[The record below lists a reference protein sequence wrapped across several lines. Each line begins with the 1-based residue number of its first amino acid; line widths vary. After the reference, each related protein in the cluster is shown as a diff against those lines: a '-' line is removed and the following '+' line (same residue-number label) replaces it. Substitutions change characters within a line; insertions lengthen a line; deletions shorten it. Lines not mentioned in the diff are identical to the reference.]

1 MEQPPP
7 KQGLF
12 SSLTLGRASR
22 SSKPPANA
30 SPGTNAN
37 TNEPLTHP
45 LLAAS
50 TSSLNIPTTSDN
62 TPDLPSTI
70 QQSGH
75 KSSGSTSSR
84 SGAGNGTG
92 TGTGSAADLTNLPY
106 KPRQRHG
113 GGIGSAGSAA
123 SIFGAP
129 SSAAIATTST
139 STASPTLVPTP
150 SSVSTSPVTPTIV
163 PSGPPT
169 TSTSTSTATFALPPS
184 TSDSSLQADYS
195 AQSITVNAN
204 TSGTGT
210 GQAHA
215 HTSAS
220 LTSRL
225 QLQSLKAAAQ
235 KIGLGNGSMGM
246 SMIDA
251 IFEKGQQGRAKAGE
265 GGEWGDLLRILMG
278 GKAILLL
285 PTTPSSSLP
294 MTPQT
299 LRDHIGFISPPV
311 PLASSSSTSKLPGH
325 ASSAE
330 ELEKDALEINTHVL
344 VTLSGLVGTLRGT
357 SITFESTL
365 PYDSPLLAAL
375 KDATTR
381 QTVLSSLRPTETHA
395 STSTP
400 NVASFP
406 SFTISP
412 DTAVLPFPPPSK
424 TPQPMASDIKE
435 KEKPPP
441 GKLGRINPFASLFGS
456 SSAAPSP
463 TLGSSPSS
471 TQIAP
476 PSPSIKA
483 EATLTPERPL
493 SPTRAH
499 GGSRP
504 SSPSPPSPRPSLL
517 TIDHSDNASI
527 LSDTASVVLAH
538 GEGYQV
544 TAYTVARPIRYSET
558 HKSLAKALR
567 GHVKEVL
574 NKLPDKVVDKVIK
587 VVLANTCPSALGA
600 GDDLLKG
607 QKGNHQSDADIIAT
621 LDFSDPTTTG
631 ERLQDLMEG
640 IYDDLISHY
649 RHEIAE
655 GLKRKSSGNVPWGR
669 AHSNTQITEA
679 DKASTKEKREKDRLD
694 KEEYAEKEASDGT
707 ERVEALICRLLY
719 NRLFSPLES
728 DDARHDEALASRIAA
743 LNMLDLSLDHLGLI
757 TRPADEKPEGA
768 IASGLSDIVDKI
780 GDELQ
785 KLSSS
790 SCLTPKDKAEVLIRA
805 HKIVVDGLAEMPNVE
820 LRPEGEPYR
829 PDEPPS
835 ESALPS
841 SVETELPT
849 IHTPDN
855 QSSRSSPSLH
865 PLALEN
871 KPEPRSSSSS
881 PAASDASDPLTAIAS
896 RTTPSVIPSLNR
908 SPSVPQLVL
917 SDSADESTESTRL
930 KEAMS
935 DSVMTITGNVQSEP
949 LSRETSASTA
959 ATSSSASSVPPPR
972 PPSNSASKQRTS
984 GADLILPI
992 IIYSVVKSNPPQLA
1006 SQLMYLRRYRSAI
1019 CLTGEAS
1026 YAIVN
1031 LTAVVEFIEHVD
1043 LAELGLGGESDKVM
1057 SIDDLSPIGLN
1068 YLDES
1073 NADAASIASASSR
1086 LRGRVFQV
1094 GEMAG
1099 TAAGSANK
1107 VISGVVDSS
1116 WTALRGLI
1124 STGANANP
1132 NVENEAATAATSEGS
1147 TSAAS
1152 GEAGSRPGLRPR
1164 QASTFSLASV
1174 TASVASIAAA
1184 AAARNRSRANS
1195 RASAPEHVWSGNQEL
1210 QEVTSRPA
1218 SVRERG
1224 DKESVYEISDDAD
1237 EDGDDSESEGGEDNT
1252 GPGYGRRHGRMRS
1265 TNSAVSTS
1273 NSNSKSSAILGK
1285 DDQPKERVSLSNRLA
1300 SIGVLGRL
1308 SQPSSSGTP
1317 PQAGALSTS
1326 ASSSP
1331 IPMPATSLPKVMSS
1345 DSLGGGPAELAGG
1358 DGSVTSKPSNFLA
1371 NLTQPRSVSLSSP
1384 SSSSDKLPSHT
1395 YPQGQGHGRRSS
1407 LLGGLEAV
1415 LKGNS
1420 NHSTPSPRGHL
1431 TSLPLSNEASTG
1443 SGPGAGE
1450 EVTGYTVPIDNEP
1463 PIDRFMHCE
1472 VGDIRLSEIG
1482 VLLRDYRRLG
1492 HIVASAQREQQQQQ
1506 VQHQQTEH
1514 ATPQL

>member
-12 SSLTLGRASR
+12 SSLTMGRASR
-22 SSKPPANA
+22 SSKPPV
-30 SPGTNAN
+30 N
-37 TNEPLTHP
+37 TNTNTSNETLTHP

-50 TSSLNIPTTSDN
+50 TSSLNIPTIDTTTASSPSDHATN
-62 TPDLPSTI
+62 A
-70 QQSGH
+70 QSGASPGH
-75 KSSGSTSSR
+75 KPTGSTSSR
-84 SGAGNGTG
+84 NGTTS
-92 TGTGSAADLTNLPY
+92 TGPAELANLPY
-106 KPRQRHG
+106 RPRQRHG

-129 SSAAIATTST
+129 SSAIATT
-139 STASPTLVPTP
+139 STASPTLAPTS
-150 SSVSTSPVTPTIV
+150 SSVSTSPVTPTIIA
-163 PSGPPT
+163 SGPPT
-169 TSTSTSTATFALPPS
+169 TSTSTSATFALPPS
-184 TSDSSLQADYS
+184 TAESSVQADYPP
-195 AQSITVNAN
+195 QSITVNAS
-204 TSGTGT
+204 TSALGIA
-210 GQAHA
+210 QAYA
-215 HTSAS
+215 QTSTSAS

-325 ASSAE
+325 ASIAGDH
-330 ELEKDALEINTHVL
+330 EKGSMDTDINTHVL
-344 VTLSGLVGTLRGT
+344 VTLSGLVGTLRG
-357 SITFESTL
+357 SHITLESTL
-365 PYDSPLLAAL
+365 PADSPLLAAL
-375 KDATTR
+375 KDATAR
-381 QTVLSSLRPTETHA
+381 QTVLSSLRPTDTQT
-395 STSTP
+395 STSTSS
-400 NVASFP
+400 ASSFP
-406 SFTISP
+406 SFTVSS
-412 DTAVLPFPPPSK
+412 DSAVLPFPPPSK
-424 TPQPMASDIKE
+424 TPQPISSEAKE

-471 TQIAP
+471 TQITP
-476 PSPSIKA
+476 PSPSSKA
-483 EATLTPERPL
+483 EATLTPDRPL
-493 SPTRAH
+493 SPTRGH
-499 GGSRP
+499 PGSRP
-504 SSPSPPSPRPSLL
+504 PSPSPSSPKPPSLL
-517 TIDHSDNASI
+517 TIDHVDNASI
-527 LSDTASVVLAH
+527 LSDTASVILAH

-544 TAYTVARPIRYSET
+544 TAYTVTRPIRYAET
-558 HKSLAKALR
+558 HKALTKALR
-567 GHVKEVL
+567 ARVKEVL
-574 NKLPDKVVDKVIK
+574 NKLPDKVIDKVIK
-587 VVLANTCPSALGA
+587 IVLANTCPSAHVV
-600 GDDLLKG
+600 GDDLLKS
-607 QKGNHQSDADIIAT
+607 QKANHQSDTDNIAT

-649 RHEIAE
+649 RHEVNE

-669 AHSNTQITEA
+669 AHSNTQITTEG
-679 DKASTKEKREKDRLD
+679 DKASEKEKKEKERLG
-694 KEEYAEKEASDGT
+694 KEEYAEKEASEGT
-707 ERVEALICRLLY
+707 EKVEALICRLLY

-757 TRPADEKPEGA
+757 TRPVDEKPEGA
-768 IASGLSDIVDKI
+768 IANGLTDIVDRI

-785 KLSSS
+785 KLSSAS
-790 SCLTPKDKAEVLIRA
+790 HLTPKDKAEVLIRA
-805 HKIVVDGLAEMPNVE
+805 HKIVVDGLANMPNVE

-829 PDEPPS
+829 PDEPPAEAS
-835 ESALPS
+835 LQPDGEI
-841 SVETELPT
+841 ELPT
-849 IHTPDN
+849 IHTPEN
-855 QSSRSSPSLH
+855 QSSGSSPSSH
-865 PLALEN
+865 PLALERELEVS
-871 KPEPRSSSSS
+871 PGSSS
-881 PAASDASDPLTAIAS
+881 PAASDASDPSTAIVS
-896 RTTPSVIPSLNR
+896 QETPSALRPNSSG

-917 SDSADESTESTRL
+917 SDSADDEPALL

-935 DSVMTITGNVQSEP
+935 DSVMTVTGPAQSAP
-949 LSRETSASTA
+949 LSREASTSTSATA
-959 ATSSSASSVPPPR
+959 SSASSVPPPKL
-972 PPSNSASKQRTS
+972 PSDSTSKPGTS

-1043 LAELGLGGESDKVM
+1043 LAELGLGGDSDKVM

-1107 VISGVVDSS
+1107 VLSGVVDSS
-1116 WTALRGLI
+1116 WTALRGLM
-1124 STGANANP
+1124 STGANP
-1132 NVENEAATAATSEGS
+1132 QPE
-1147 TSAAS
+1147 S
-1152 GEAGSRPGLRPR
+1152 GEASGTEPSTNPAAAGETGGRPGLRPR

-1224 DKESVYEISDDAD
+1224 DRENEYITSDDETED
-1237 EDGDDSESEGGEDNT
+1237 EDDSQSEGEGE
-1252 GPGYGRRHGRMRS
+1252 GGKSGRRHGRMRS
-1265 TNSAVSTS
+1265 T
-1273 NSNSKSSAILGK
+1273 SSAISTSTSKSNAILGR
-1285 DDQPKERVSLSNRLA
+1285 DEQPKERVSLSNRLA

-1308 SQPSSSGTP
+1308 SQPNSSGIP
-1317 PQAGALSTS
+1317 PVGGGPTSTS
-1326 ASSSP
+1326 TSSSP
-1331 IPMPATSLPKVMSS
+1331 VPMPATTLPKVLSS
-1345 DSLGGGPAELAGG
+1345 DSLSGGPADASGAEGLA
-1358 DGSVTSKPSNFLA
+1358 SVAASKSSNFLA
-1371 NLTQPRSVSLSSP
+1371 NLTHPRSISLSSP
-1384 SSSSDKLPSHT
+1384 SSSFDKLPTHNHT
-1395 YPQGQGHGRRSS
+1395 HTHTQGHGRRSS

-1415 LKGNS
+1415 LKGGS
-1420 NHSTPSPRGHL
+1420 NHSTPSSRGHL
-1431 TSLPLSNEASTG
+1431 ASLPLSNDPSVG
-1443 SGPGAGE
+1443 SGAGAS
-1450 EVTGYTVPIDNEP
+1450 VSGYTVPIDDEP
-1463 PIDRFMHCE
+1463 PIERFMNCE
-1472 VGDIRLSEIG
+1472 LGDIKLSEIG

-1492 HIVASAQREQQQQQ
+1492 QIVASAQAQRQQQH
-1506 VQHQQTEH
+1506 QHQQHETVS
-1514 ATPQL
+1514 PQL

>member
-1 MEQPPP
+1 MDQPPP

-12 SSLTLGRASR
+12 SSLTMGRASR
-22 SSKPPANA
+22 SSKQPPAP
-30 SPGTNAN
+30 SN
-37 TNEPLTHP
+37 TNDTLTHP

-50 TSSLNIPTTSDN
+50 TSSLNLPTTEITTASSPSDN
-62 TPDLPSTI
+62 PSNS
-70 QQSGH
+70 QNSGGH

-84 SGAGNGTG
+84 
-92 TGTGSAADLTNLPY
+92 TGSSSTGPADLANLPY

-113 GGIGSAGSAA
+113 GGIGSAGNAA

-129 SSAAIATTST
+129 SSAIATT
-139 STASPTLVPTP
+139 STASPTLAPTP
-150 SSVSTSPVTPTIV
+150 SSISTSPVTPTIAA
-163 PSGPPT
+163 SGPPT
-169 TSTSTSTATFALPPS
+169 TSTSTSATFALPPS
-184 TSDSSLQADYS
+184 TSESNVQADYS
-195 AQSITVNAN
+195 PQSITVNAN
-204 TSGTGT
+204 TSAVGIGNA
-210 GQAHA
+210 QAHA
-215 HTSAS
+215 QASAS

-311 PLASSSSTSKLPGH
+311 PLASSSSTSKHPGH
-325 ASSAE
+325 ASNAE
-330 ELEKDALEINTHVL
+330 DDEKDASETNTHVL
-344 VTLSGLVGTLRGT
+344 VTLSGLIGTLRGNNV
-357 SITFESTL
+357 TFESTL
-365 PYDSPLLAAL
+365 PADSPLLVAL
-375 KDATTR
+375 KDAAIR
-381 QTVLSSLRPTETHA
+381 PSVLSSLRPTAIQSTTSASNA
-395 STSTP
+395 ST
-400 NVASFP
+400 FP
-406 SFTISP
+406 SFTVSP
-412 DTAVLPFPPPSK
+412 DTAFLPFPPPSK
-424 TPQPMASDIKE
+424 TPQPPSNEAKE
-435 KEKPPP
+435 KEKPPS

-456 SSAAPSP
+456 SAAAPSP
-463 TLGSSPSS
+463 TLGSSPSNNHILPS
-471 TQIAP
+471 
-476 PSPSIKA
+476 SPSFKA
-483 EATLTPERPL
+483 EATLTPDGPL
-493 SPTRAH
+493 SPTRGH

-504 SSPSPPSPRPSLL
+504 SSPSPSSPRLSLL
-517 TIDHSDNASI
+517 TIDHGDNASI

-538 GEGYQV
+538 GEGYQI
-544 TAYTVARPIRYSET
+544 TAYTVTRPIRYAEA
-558 HKSLAKALR
+558 HKTLTKALR
-567 GHVKEVL
+567 AHVREIM
-574 NKLPDKVVDKVIK
+574 NKLPDKVIDKVVKI
-587 VVLANTCPSALGA
+587 VLANTCPAAHVS

-607 QKGNHQSDADIIAT
+607 QKGHQQSDADNIAV

-640 IYDDLISHY
+640 IYDDLVSHY
-649 RHEIAE
+649 RSEVAE

-669 AHSNTQITEA
+669 AHSNTQITEGN
-679 DKASTKEKREKDRLD
+679 KASNKEKREKERLD
-694 KEEYAEKEASDGT
+694 KEEYAEKEASEGT
-707 ERVEALICRLLY
+707 EKVEALICRLLY
-719 NRLFSPLES
+719 NGLFSPLVS

-768 IASGLSDIVDKI
+768 IANGLSEIVDKI

-790 SCLTPKDKAEVLIRA
+790 SCLTPKDKAEVLIKA
-805 HKIVVDGLAEMPNVE
+805 HKIVVDGLANMPNVE

-829 PDEPPS
+829 PDDV
-835 ESALPS
+835 
-841 SVETELPT
+841 SVEPTLDAEGEIELPT
-849 IHTPDN
+849 IHTPEHD
-855 QSSRSSPSLH
+855 SSRSSPSSH
-865 PLALEN
+865 PLALGNQLHSQETT
-871 KPEPRSSSSS
+871 SS
-881 PAASDASDPLTAIAS
+881 PAASDTSDPLTATAIAS
-896 RTTPSVIPSLNR
+896 EATPSALQPDSGT
-908 SPSVPQLVL
+908 SPSIPQLVL
-917 SDSADESTESTRL
+917 SDSADEPTQL

-935 DSVMTITGNVQSEP
+935 DSVMAVLGPARSEP
-949 LSRETSASTA
+949 LSREASASTS
-959 ATSSSASSVPPPR
+959 ATGSSASSIPPPKPSSVS
-972 PPSNSASKQRTS
+972 PPKQGTS

-1043 LAELGLGGESDKVM
+1043 LAELGLGGDSDKVM

-1094 GEMAG
+1094 GELAG

-1116 WTALRGLI
+1116 WTALRGLMG
-1124 STGANANP
+1124 TGANANP
-1132 NVENEAATAATSEGS
+1132 NAEN
-1147 TSAAS
+1147 AAS
-1152 GEAGSRPGLRPR
+1152 DGEVTATNPSVGEAGGRPGLRPR

-1224 DKESVYEISDDAD
+1224 DRESEYITSDDEDEEGED
-1237 EDGDDSESEGGEDNT
+1237 EDDSQSDGEGGK
-1252 GPGYGRRHGRMRS
+1252 GVGSGYGRRHGRMRS
-1265 TNSAVSTS
+1265 TSSAASTS
-1273 NSNSKSSAILGK
+1273 AAKSNAILGK
-1285 DDQPKERVSLSNRLA
+1285 EDHPKERVSLSNRLA

-1308 SQPSSSGTP
+1308 SQPTPSSTP
-1317 PQAGALSTS
+1317 PVGAGPASTS
-1326 ASSSP
+1326 ATSSP
-1331 IPMPATSLPKVMSS
+1331 VPMPATSLSRVMSS
-1345 DSLGGGPAELAGG
+1345 DSLGAGTAEMAGADGG
-1358 DGSVTSKPSNFLA
+1358 GSAATSKPSNFLA
-1371 NLTQPRSVSLSSP
+1371 NLTHPRSISLSSP
-1384 SSSSDKLPSHT
+1384 SSSSDKLPTHT
-1395 YPQGQGHGRRSS
+1395 QGHGRRSS

-1415 LKGNS
+1415 LKGSS
-1420 NHSTPSPRGHL
+1420 NHSTPSPRGL
-1431 TSLPLSNEASTG
+1431 PTSLPLSNEPSH
-1443 SGPGAGE
+1443 GPGAD
-1450 EVTGYTVPIDNEP
+1450 VAGYTVPIDDEP
-1463 PIDRFMHCE
+1463 PIERFMNCE

-1492 HIVASAQREQQQQQ
+1492 LIVASAQRQQQQQ
-1506 VQHQQTEH
+1506 QDER
-1514 ATPQL
+1514 AAP